1 MRGSLPRQKQP
12 ARVIAGRFFRTG
24 LPAAEGEVYQVRHSI
39 ERMLER
45 LAAALAIGGGAVLV
59 ALTAATV
66 ISISGR
72 ALNWAGLGPI
82 PGDYELVEAGT
93 AFAIFAFLP
102 WCQLKRGHVTVDLF
116 LARFG
121 PRANAAIDVVSNI
134 LMTGV
139 CALICWR
146 LWLGLLDKK
155 AYGETTFILQFP
167 LWWPY
172 AAAMV
177 GAVFAILVS
186 AYTVWRSLDETLAR
200 PSAAPRQE

>member
-1 MRGSLPRQKQP
+1 
-12 ARVIAGRFFRTG
+12 
-24 LPAAEGEVYQVRHSI
+24 VRHSI
-39 ERMLER
+39 ERVLER
-45 LAAALAIGGGAVLV
+45 LAAALAIAGGAVLV
-59 ALTAATV
+59 ALTATTV

-102 WCQLKRGHVTVDLF
+102 WCQLRRGHVTVDLF

-121 PRANAAIDVVSNI
+121 PRANAAVDVVSNL
-134 LMTGV
+134 LMTAV

-172 AAAMV
+172 AAAMA
-177 GAVFAILVS
+177 GAAFAIIVS

>member
-1 MRGSLPRQKQP
+1 M
-12 ARVIAGRFFRTG
+12 
-24 LPAAEGEVYQVRHSI
+24 RHSI

-45 LAAALAIGGGAVLV
+45 LAAALAIAGGAVLV
-59 ALTAATV
+59 ALTATTV
-66 ISISGR
+66 VSIS
-72 ALNWAGLGPI
+72 GLGPI

-116 LARFG
+116 LVRFG

-172 AAAMV
+172 AAAMA

>member
-1 MRGSLPRQKQP
+1 VRQ
-12 ARVIAGRFFRTG
+12 
-24 LPAAEGEVYQVRHSI
+24 SI
-39 ERMLER
+39 ENALGR
-45 LAAALAIGGGAVLV
+45 LAAALAVAGGFVLV
-59 ALTAATV
+59 ALTVTTV
-66 ISISGR
+66 VSISGR

-93 AFAIFAFLP
+93 AFAIFSFLP

-121 PRANAAIDVVSNI
+121 PRPNAAVDVVANV

-177 GAVFAILVS
+177 GAAFAIVVS
-186 AYTVWRSLDETLAR
+186 AYTVWRSIDETLAR
-200 PSAAPRQE
+200 PGAATPQE

>member
-1 MRGSLPRQKQP
+1 M
-12 ARVIAGRFFRTG
+12 
-24 LPAAEGEVYQVRHSI
+24 RHSI
-39 ERMLER
+39 ERVLER
-45 LAAALAIGGGAVLV
+45 LAAALAIAGGAVLV
-59 ALTAATV
+59 ALTATTV
-66 ISISGR
+66 LSISGR
-72 ALNWAGLGPI
+72 ALNWVGLGPI

-102 WCQLKRGHVTVDLF
+102 WCQLRRGHVTVDLF
-116 LARFG
+116 LVRFG
-121 PRANAAIDVVSNI
+121 PRPNAAIDVVSNI

-139 CALICWR
+139 CALISWR

-177 GAVFAILVS
+177 GAVFAIIVS